1 MQTENRPGTVGA
13 AQKLA
18 AWGDR
23 NRFGIILV
31 PWVVVFASVL
41 SLKYSILISGGFRES
56 ALGLG
61 HPGFL
66 TSAETVALFRSD
78 LLLSCIFI
86 PLALSLLLC
95 WLPLRLRVLISG
107 LFALAAEIILNF
119 ETTVYTTTGSFSS
132 IKMLWV
138 LIAWTVHSHDTSM
151 ISIPIN
157 EELGIAAWILGV
169 GLAAAI
175 ALVEVRKSKT
185 RLNSA
190 SLFLFGVGSIAA
202 LLACIPHLPNT
213 AWKPSLLRQTAY
225 AALMEGNVDADML
238 SRTAPELLQLYRT
251 TSSIPPAAP
260 TPYTGKARDYNVL
273 LFVMESIPAQA
284 FDPERDSLSD
294 MPNVRR
300 LREHSFLLG
309 RHYTTFP
316 LTNYAAFSI
325 FTSMYIKTSVGALI
339 GDRDTKLP
347 GMIRALDSAGYQT
360 AYYGYVW
367 KTPSQRDDRMLE
379 SLGFGKISEPDIDP
393 AVDRFGSETFE
404 GPIEYVEKHDLQ
416 SLEALRQDIH
426 HWAGEKQKFA
436 AAFFPE
442 IGHDPWREL
451 PGRVSKSPADRGH
464 ALAAYQD
471 AWIGVLLDE
480 LDRDN
485 LLNNTIIV
493 ITSDH
498 GERRVPVP
506 LGAPPQLVAHGKL
519 DDIVIRV
526 PMLIYVPQV
535 LTHSVAI
542 DDPTSHLDITPTI
555 LDLLGIS
562 AGREY
567 EEGSPVTSLGIG
579 NRRLFLPMDIFGA
592 TGFSYRGNYFME
604 DGAKTVFENS
614 TLHFEDGNALPYDG
628 QEANDVR
635 QTLTD
640 QDALQNA
647 LLTDLLGQ
655 RVR

>member
-1 MQTENRPGTVGA
+1 MQKQNRLGA
-13 AQKLA
+13 AGAAKKLV

-23 NRFGIILV
+23 NKFGITLL
-31 PWVVVFASVL
+31 PWVVIFASVL

-66 TSAETVALFRSD
+66 TTAETVALFRSD

-86 PLALSLLLC
+86 PLGLSLLLC
-95 WLPLRLRVLISG
+95 WLPLPLRVLISG

-138 LIAWTVHSHDTSM
+138 LIAWTVHSHDTSI
-151 ISIPIN
+151 ISIPVQ
-157 EELGIAAWILGV
+157 EQLGIAAWILGV

-175 ALVEVRKSKT
+175 AVVELRKSRT
-185 RLNSA
+185 WLNSA
-190 SLFLFGVGSIAA
+190 SLMLFGLGSIAA
-202 LLACIPHLPNT
+202 LLTCIPRLPDT
-213 AWKPSLLRQTAY
+213 AWKPSLLGQTAY

-238 SRTAPELLQLYRT
+238 SRTAPELMQLYKA
-251 TSSIPPAAP
+251 TSSIPPDGP

-273 LFVMESIPAQA
+273 LFVMESIPAQV
-284 FDPERDSLSD
+284 FDPAQDSLSD

-309 RHYTTFP
+309 KHYTTFP

-325 FTSMYIKTSVGALI
+325 FTSMYIKTSIGAVI

-347 GMIRALDSAGYQT
+347 GMVRSLDAAVYQT
-360 AYYGYVW
+360 AYYVYVW
-367 KTPSQRDDRMLE
+367 KTPSQRDDRMLK
-379 SLGFGKISEPDIDP
+379 SLGFDKITEPDIDP
-393 AVDRFGSETFE
+393 VVDRQGSETFE
-404 GPIEYVEKHDLQ
+404 GPIEYVEKHDRQ
-416 SLEALRQDIH
+416 SLEALRLDIH
-426 HWAGEKQKFA
+426 RWAGEKQKFA

-451 PGRVSKSPADRGH
+451 SGRVSKSAEDRGH
-464 ALAAYQD
+464 ALAAYED
-471 AWIGVLLDE
+471 AWIGVLMAE

-535 LTHSVAI
+535 LAHPVAI

-562 AGREY
+562 SGREF
-567 EEGSPVTSLGIG
+567 EQGSPVTSPGIAS
-579 NRRLFLPMDIFGA
+579 RRLFLPMDIFGA
-592 TGFSYRGNYFME
+592 TGFFYHGNYFME

-614 TLHFEDGNALPYDG
+614 TLHFDDGNALPYGG

-635 QTLTD
+635 QTLTE

-647 LLTDLLGQ
+647 LLTNLIGQ
-655 RVR
+655 PVR